1 MQPQQHSG
9 INWWKSRTDEF
20 SSKMKQDK
28 RTENDMEIEFLGM
41 TPSSHREDVVHGS
54 ANACISNHSPFS
66 AAVPISFQQQN
77 SKSAVVAQRLAEAE
91 RHVLSL
97 RRQLKQQQ
105 RQEAQMA
112 RRNAELYK
120 KSDGHEMESA
130 KQLNNNGGLS
140 CWTTAY
146 ESLHN
151 NASSVANG
159 PGTLHRPHRN
169 CYSGTAASSVLCAV
183 QHPSFHA
190 ADRSR
195 TVSGGTLPA
204 VNSSASSSTT
214 AASATTTPSSSSS
227 APCPRATVSG
237 DLATRQW
244 LMGQKIRCL
253 WKENEYAAKIVG
265 KEQVMGRLFYRI
277 HYVGWT
283 TRHDETIG
291 QSEAMC
297 RFRDWDE
304 SELPPG
310 VFNIDRISGMRK
322 RKNREEYRV
331 HWEGYDSADDTWES
345 ASKLLSDGCG
355 WAIDEFKQK
364 FAPVKDEEEQQRFSV
379 KRKRS
384 GSAFKNEAM

>member
-9 INWWKSRTDEF
+9 INWWKSRTDAF
-20 SSKMKQDK
+20 NSKMKQEK
-28 RTENDMEIEFLGM
+28 RTENDTEIEFLGM
-41 TPSSHREDVVHGS
+41 TLSSHREDVVHGS
-54 ANACISNHSPFS
+54 ANACLLNHSPFS
-66 AAVPISFQQQN
+66 AADPISFQQQN

-105 RQEAQMA
+105 RQEAQIA

-120 KSDGHEMESA
+120 QSEGQEMESA
-130 KQLNNNGGLS
+130 NQLNNNGGMS
-140 CWTTAY
+140 CWTAAY
-146 ESLHN
+146 DSLHN
-151 NASSVANG
+151 NASSASNG
-159 PGTLHRPHRN
+159 PGTAP
-169 CYSGTAASSVLCAV
+169 SSVLCAV
-183 QHPSFHA
+183 QSPSFY
-190 ADRSR
+190 ADRHR
-195 TVSGGTLPA
+195 TVFGGTLPV
-204 VNSSASSSTT
+204 VNSSSPPT
-214 AASATTTPSSSSS
+214 AASATTTLSSSS
-227 APCPRATVSG
+227 APRPRAATVSG

-265 KEQVMGRLFYRI
+265 KEQIMGRLFYRI

-291 QSEAMC
+291 QAEAMC

-304 SELPPG
+304 AELPPG

-345 ASKLLSDGCG
+345 ASKLVSDGCG
-355 WAIDEFKQK
+355 WAIDEFKRK
-364 FAPVKDEEEQQRFSV
+364 FAPVDEKEQQRFSV

-384 GSAFKNEAM
+384 SSAIKNEPMDRSNRSHSNF

>member
-9 INWWKSRTDEF
+9 INWWKSRTDAF
-20 SSKMKQDK
+20 NSKMKQEK
-28 RTENDMEIEFLGM
+28 RTENDTEIEFLGM
-41 TPSSHREDVVHGS
+41 TLSSHREDVVHGS
-54 ANACISNHSPFS
+54 ANACLLNHSPFS
-66 AAVPISFQQQN
+66 AADPISFQQQN

-105 RQEAQMA
+105 RQEAQIA

-120 KSDGHEMESA
+120 QSEAMS
-130 KQLNNNGGLS
+130 
-140 CWTTAY
+140 
-146 ESLHN
+146 
-151 NASSVANG
+151 
-159 PGTLHRPHRN
+159 
-169 CYSGTAASSVLCAV
+169 
-183 QHPSFHA
+183 PSFY
-190 ADRSR
+190 ADRHR
-195 TVSGGTLPA
+195 TVFGGTLPV
-204 VNSSASSSTT
+204 VNSSSPPT
-214 AASATTTPSSSSS
+214 AASATTTLSSSS
-227 APCPRATVSG
+227 APRPRAATVSG

-265 KEQVMGRLFYRI
+265 KEQIMGRLFYRI

-291 QSEAMC
+291 QAEAMC

-304 SELPPG
+304 AELPPG

-331 HWEGYDSADDTWES
+331 HVGGLRLGRRRVGVGIQIGQFCTLNSF
-345 ASKLLSDGCG
+345 LS
-355 WAIDEFKQK
+355 FKGRTRNL
-364 FAPVKDEEEQQRFSV
+364 ALR
-379 KRKRS
+379 
-384 GSAFKNEAM
+384 